1 MEQPLIKLYSKNIGD
16 GQIHMMHVR
25 GPSDEPHRHSF
36 FELVYVL
43 RGSATHHLGDDTM
56 RITAGDYFIIDPG
69 TVHCYQNTEDFYIIN
84 CLFLPA
90 YIDRA
95 LGDCP
100 SLASLLSNQ
109 VMQLGVPVD
118 IRAADRIFHD
128 GDNSVKQ
135 LMLRMEQE
143 YSAKSTGYMEL
154 LRCYLTQV
162 LVHTVRAWEEAERT
176 RIPHPAVTTV
186 TEYLRSTVAQPLS
199 LELLGAKTG
208 YTPQYLSAL
217 FHTYTGMGIREFQ
230 QRLRIEEACR
240 LLTGEKMRI
249 PDVAAAVGYNDA
261 KHFSLIFRRYKGISP
276 QLYRKN
282 TF

>member
-43 RGSATHHLGDDTM
+43 CGSATHHLGDDTM

-128 GDNSVKQ
+128 RDNSVKQ

-176 RIPHPAVTTV
+176 RITKELEKMSKEIAKSKAKLGNASFVDRAPAAVVEQERARLTDW
-186 TEYLRSTVAQPLS
+186 E
-199 LELLGAKTG
+199 AKTA
-208 YTPQYLSAL
+208 QLEAMLNALS
-217 FHTYTGMGIREFQ
+217 
-230 QRLRIEEACR
+230 
-240 LLTGEKMRI
+240 
-249 PDVAAAVGYNDA
+249 
-261 KHFSLIFRRYKGISP
+261 
-276 QLYRKN
+276 
-282 TF
+282 